1 MVCSTNICITGG
13 SGFLKLCLVENK
25 DYMKLFRK
33 YVSRQAAGKGKTLLA
48 ALRLPP
54 ESIAAFYAQLDKSE
68 IEAVQAGLIAWQ
80 GRASEPTWAV
90 LLKAMKVAGIA
101 VEHRDDLKE
110 ELTGEQQ

>member
-1 MVCSTNICITGG
+1 M
-13 SGFLKLCLVENK
+13 
-25 DYMKLFRK
+25 
-33 YVSRQAAGKGKTLLA
+33 SRQAAGKGKTLLA
-48 ALRLPP
+48 ALGLPP
-54 ESIAAFYAQLDKSE
+54 GSIAAFYAQLDKSE
-68 IEAVQAGLIAWQ
+68 SEAVQAGLIEWQ